1 MDDRKLRQLVIDE
14 LEFEP
19 SIDAA
24 HIGVAAE
31 KGVITLAGHVS
42 SYAQKIAALH
52 AVRRLK
58 GVRGVALEIEV
69 RYPNDNEVS
78 DDELA
83 MRVLNVLQWDAM
95 IPKDAV
101 KVVVQKG
108 WVHLSGTL
116 TWQFE
121 KKAAEAVVKHL
132 TGVLGVT
139 NAIVI
144 TPTVEAAEVEKKIA
158 NALERHA
165 QVEGKSIRVRVDQ
178 GNIVQL
184 EGKVD
189 SWEDHDL
196 IENAAWSVPGV
207 RWVNDSLRVSS

>member
-1 MDDRKLRQLVIDE
+1 MDDRKLRQFVIDE

-24 HIGVAAE
+24 HIGVTAE
-31 KGVITLAGHVS
+31 KGVITLTGHVS
-42 SYAQKIAALH
+42 SYAQKVATLQ

-69 RYPNDNEVS
+69 RYPNDTHVS

-83 MRVLNVLQWDAM
+83 ERVLNVLQWDAM
-95 IPKDAV
+95 IPKSAV

-121 KKAAEAVVKHL
+121 KKAAEAVVRNLK
-132 TGVLGVT
+132 GVMGVT

-144 TPTVEAAEVEKKIA
+144 TPTIEASEVEKKIA
-158 NALERHA
+158 DALERHA
-165 QVEGKSIRVRVDQ
+165 QVEAKSITVTINQ

-184 EGKVD
+184 EGKVG

-207 RWVNDSLRVSS
+207 RWVNDGLRVSS